1 MRSKFDFLKTGS
13 FTGIDT
19 TDDTVP
25 FSAEQV
31 IDHRYRILEYLGKGA
46 LGRVYKAEFIPM
58 KKIFA
63 VKVFKNGEQTPL
75 ALDIYRR
82 LSQLKHRNIVRVERP
97 DWIANGKLGVLP
109 MEYLFG
115 KTMADILEN
124 SIQTIDWT
132 VKKHW
137 ITSLLSVV
145 VYLQK
150 QPEPVIHAKIT
161 PANIIVDLENEPVLL
176 DFSLNTV
183 LDIDAQ
189 KTEYLQYLSPE
200 SRDGKLNLSTDC
212 FSVGLIAYGILSNGK
227 FPFQDGLVD
236 ERQQLIPLEYFRG
249 DLPVTIAQWADKA
262 CALKLADR
270 FQNMNEMETAFN
282 LACNE
287 AGL

>member
-1 MRSKFDFLKTGS
+1 MMSKFDFLKTGS
-13 FTGIDT
+13 FAEIET
-19 TDDTVP
+19 TDDAVP

-31 IDHRYRILEYLGKGA
+31 IDHRYRILEYLGTGS

-124 SIQTIDWT
+124 SIQNIDWAT
-132 VKKHW
+132 KKRW

-150 QPEPVIHAKIT
+150 QFEPVIHAKIT

-183 LDIDAQ
+183 LDINAQ

-200 SRDGKLNLSTDC
+200 SRGGKLDLATDC
-212 FSVGLIAYGILSNGK
+212 FSVGLIVYGILSNGK
-227 FPFQDGLVD
+227 FPFEAGWFD
-236 ERQQLIPLEYFRG
+236 ESKPLIPLEHFRG
-249 DLPVTIAQWADKA
+249 DLPASLVDWANKA
-262 CALKLADR
+262 CTLKLADR
-270 FQNMNEMETAFN
+270 FQNMSEMETAFKS
-282 LACNE
+282 ACYE